1 MSYNVHELIK
11 IDLNV
16 FLMSLIVKTDRIIMW
31 LLKTTGIVFFSLKN
45 FFSKI
50 SSCLGRLSM
59 IIEASGSSTNVDATS
74 YFFKHI
80 IDLIACV

>member
-31 LLKTTGIVFFSLKN
+31 LLKTTGIVFFFVEKL
-45 FFSKI
+45 
-50 SSCLGRLSM
+50 
-59 IIEASGSSTNVDATS
+59 
-74 YFFKHI
+74 FFKDFFVSWKV
-80 IDLIACV
+80 IDDY